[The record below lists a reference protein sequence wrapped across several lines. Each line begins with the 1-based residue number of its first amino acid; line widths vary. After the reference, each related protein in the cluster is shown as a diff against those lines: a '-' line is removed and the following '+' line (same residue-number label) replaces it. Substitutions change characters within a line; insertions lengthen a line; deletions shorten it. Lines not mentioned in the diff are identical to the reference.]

1 MKSEAIPRTGIVD
14 AISTGLSEAARRPW
28 LWLLPIVVDLGL
40 WLAPQLSLA
49 RLTEQLMTAWKALL
63 PLVYT
68 PEQMRSA
75 QEGIDL
81 LYQGMIELSK
91 GVNLGGMVT
100 SGWLT
105 PPSALMPAQAT
116 RYLMISD
123 AVLAPV
129 SLGAPIR
136 PLGPSA
142 WQGAPLEMGS
152 VFGVIAIAAGLWV
165 VAHLVTALYFRQVAV
180 SIRNDSA
187 GAAPANGSLPVSRQA
202 PGPAESI
209 FRGWLPLAA
218 RFAVVSLFASLGA
231 FMLRL
236 PLLLVTTLAVFSGSA
251 AAQLLFVVGG
261 GITLWLTMWFLS
273 SVYFVGDALAFDRQ
287 PLWQGLMQ
295 SLVLV
300 RSNSLRVLILATLV
314 NVLLL
319 GARAIWGFIGENPA
333 GAILAIVVNAYLVTG
348 MTIGIYVYYRD
359 LRRHAHLAEMGRQL
373 SK

>member
-1 MKSEAIPRTGIVD
+1 MKSEAISRTGVVD
-14 AISTGLSEAARRPW
+14 AISTGLSEAVRRPW
-28 LWLLPIVVDLGL
+28 LWLLPILVDLSL
-40 WLAPQLSLA
+40 WLAPQLSVA

-68 PEQMRSA
+68 PEQMQGA

-81 LYQGMIELSK
+81 LYQGMIEVSK
-91 GVNLGGMVT
+91 GVNVGGMVT
-100 SGWLT
+100 SGWLA
-105 PPSALMPAQAT
+105 PASALMPAQAT

-129 SLGAPIR
+129 SLGVPIN
-136 PLGPSA
+136 PLGPSP
-142 WQGAPLEMGS
+142 WQGPPLEMGS
-152 VFGVIAIAAGLWV
+152 VFGVVAVAAGLWI
-165 VAHLVTALYFRQVAV
+165 VAHLITALYFRQIAMSVRSDGPGVTPV
-180 SIRNDSA
+180 S
-187 GAAPANGSLPVSRQA
+187 GSLPVSRQA
-202 PGPAESI
+202 AAPAENI
-209 FRGWLPLAA
+209 FRGWLPLAG
-218 RFAVVSLFASLGA
+218 RFAVVSLFASIAA

-251 AAQLLFVVGG
+251 AAQLLFVIGG

-273 SVYFVGDALAFDRQ
+273 SMYFVGDALAFDRQ
-287 PLWQGLMQ
+287 SLWQSLMQ
-295 SLVLV
+295 SLLLV
-300 RSNSLRVLILATLV
+300 RSNSLRVLILVMLI

-319 GARAIWGFIGENPA
+319 GARAIWGIIGENPV
-333 GAILAIVVNAYLVTG
+333 GAIIAIIVNAYLVTA